1 MEGGREFLLQA
12 LSSQTNPIFLLFSNP
27 RNQVD
32 QEEG

>member
-12 LSSQTNPIFLLFSNP
+12 LSSQINPIFLLFGNP